1 MSAGTLTETP
11 QPLTILTEE
20 EQMFQASV
28 RDFARK
34 EIGPHVREMDAEGV
48 FRKDIIAKFFD
59 LGLMGIDIP
68 EEYGGQGGHFFQSI
82 LAIEE
87 IAAVDPS
94 AGVIVDVQNTLVTNA
109 VQRWATGEQKKRH
122 SRGRGFWL
130 RSLAP
135 VRHWPDAVPRRA

>member
-1 MSAGTLTETP
+1 MSAATLTETP
-11 QPLTILTEE
+11 QPLTILTDEE
-20 EQMFQASV
+20 LMFQASV

-34 EIGPHVREMDAEGV
+34 EIAPHVREMDDAGV
-48 FRKDIIAKFFD
+48 FRKDILDKFFA

-94 AGVIVDVQNTLVTNA
+94 AGVIVDVQKA
-109 VQRWATGEQKKRH
+109 
-122 SRGRGFWL
+122 SP
-130 RSLAP
+130 S
-135 VRHWPDAVPRRA
+135 